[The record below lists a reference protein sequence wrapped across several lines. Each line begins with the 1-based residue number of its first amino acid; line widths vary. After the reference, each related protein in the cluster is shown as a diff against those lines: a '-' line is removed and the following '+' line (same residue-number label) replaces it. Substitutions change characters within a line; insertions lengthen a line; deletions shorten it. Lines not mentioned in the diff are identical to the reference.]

1 MGRGWGTG
9 RRARTPISNWENML
23 QSPSYKYMSL
33 CSFGVIW
40 VSNTLG
46 NGLYSLLFFHII
58 LYRYFTVWFEPC
70 LKLFT
75 YNPREAAHP
84 IFLLRPISCSRHGN
98 FCNFSSR
105 GLPTSVLPTLAGP
118 SPFLSIRIPFHC
130 PCPSTHPHV
139 FLSFNVASFRRLI
152 LTQVHV
158 FFASLLCVLRV
169 PSTHSTLGGWG
180 VS

>member
-9 RRARTPISNWENML
+9 RRARTPISNWENVL

-33 CSFGVIW
+33 CAFGVIW

-46 NGLYSLLFFHII
+46 NRLFSLLFFHII
-58 LYRYFTVWFEPC
+58 LYCYFTVWFEPC

-75 YNPREAAHP
+75 HNPREAAHR
-84 IFLLRPISCSRHGN
+84 IFLPCPVSCSHHGN
-98 FCNFSSR
+98 SCNFSSR

-130 PCPSTHPHV
+130 PCPSTHAHV
-139 FLSFNVASFRRLI
+139 FLSLNVASFRRII
-152 LTQVHV
+152 LTQVHM
-158 FFASLLCVLRV
+158 FFASLLCVLQV
-169 PSTHSTLGGWG
+169 PSTHTPSSKCG